1 MRIYRKNLFLTLL
14 LVVFFISLTSCS
26 KTSDSGYKYPR
37 NFPQECVALYERWWI
52 LLDKMKATGRFE
64 EESLEQRNSNFTSFI
79 KSFANPPRGERTPP
93 MEEYI
98 QACIVRQQTLD
109 IWEKGIENI
118 DSKSNEEL
126 ARTVGGV
133 IKSK

>member
-1 MRIYRKNLFLTLL
+1 MRIYRINFFLKLFLVAL
-14 LVVFFISLTSCS
+14 FILLTSCN
-26 KTSDSGYKYPR
+26 KTGDNGYKYPR
-37 NFPQECVALYERWWI
+37 NFPKECIALYDRWWI

-64 EESLEQRNSNFTSFI
+64 EESLQGRNDNFTSLI
-79 KSFANPPRGERTPP
+79 KSFENPPRERKPP
-93 MEEYI
+93 IEEYV
-98 QACIVRQQTLD
+98 QACIVSQQTLD

>member
-1 MRIYRKNLFLTLL
+1 MNSFNKLAVTVITAIFL
-14 LVVFFISLTSCS
+14 SSCS
-26 KTSDSGYKYPR
+26 KASDSGYKYPR
-37 NFPQECVALYERWWI
+37 NFPKECVALYDRWWV

-64 EESLEQRNSNFTSFI
+64 EDSLKERERN
-79 KSFANPPRGERTPP
+79 FASLLEGFKNPPRERTPP
-93 MEEYI
+93 IDEYI
-98 QACIVRQQTLD
+98 QGCNGLQGTLN